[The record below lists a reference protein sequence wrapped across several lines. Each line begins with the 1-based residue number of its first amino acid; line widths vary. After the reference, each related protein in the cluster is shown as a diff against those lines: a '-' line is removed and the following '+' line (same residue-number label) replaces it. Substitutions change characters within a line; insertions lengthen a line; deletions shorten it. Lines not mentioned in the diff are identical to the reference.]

1 MMKNDEGESGKE
13 REIEGGRIDR
23 SSRGKF
29 SHLEGFFFFFLNMQ
43 FSNIFRSYDD
53 SPAAVVVVVY

>member
-1 MMKNDEGESGKE
+1 MMKNDEGEAGKE

-29 SHLEGFFFFFLNMQ
+29 SHLEGFFFFF
-43 FSNIFRSYDD
+43 
-53 SPAAVVVVVY
+53 

>member
-1 MMKNDEGESGKE
+1 MTKNDEGESGKG
-13 REIEGGRIDR
+13 REIEGGGRIDR

-29 SHLEGFFFFFLNMQ
+29 SFTWMVFFFLNMQ

-53 SPAAVVVVVY
+53 SRVAVY

>member
-1 MMKNDEGESGKE
+1 MTKNDEGESGKG
-13 REIEGGRIDR
+13 REIEGGGRIDR

-29 SHLEGFFFFFLNMQ
+29 SFAWMVFFLNMQ

-53 SPAAVVVVVY
+53 SRVAVY

>member
-13 REIEGGRIDR
+13 REIEGKRIDR

-29 SHLEGFFFFFLNMQ
+29 SHLEGFFFFFKHAILKHIS
-43 FSNIFRSYDD
+43 F
-53 SPAAVVVVVY
+53 V

>member
-1 MMKNDEGESGKE
+1 MKNAEGESGKG
-13 REIEGGRIDR
+13 REIEGGGRIDR

-29 SHLEGFFFFFLNMQ
+29 SFAWMVFFFNMQ

-53 SPAAVVVVVY
+53 SRVAVY

>member
-13 REIEGGRIDR
+13 REIEGKRIDR

-29 SHLEGFFFFFLNMQ
+29 SHLERFFFFLNMQ

>member
-1 MMKNDEGESGKE
+1 MTKNDEGESDKG
-13 REIEGGRIDR
+13 REIEGGGRIDR

-29 SHLEGFFFFFLNMQ
+29 SFAWMVFFLNMQ

-53 SPAAVVVVVY
+53 SRVAVY